1 MLEQHYPHKID
12 FKNVINLLLNNLNK
26 MDIELSNLINYIQ
39 SIKQDLYKKHK
50 LQLIDGKS
58 AILNQQPIPNSND
71 ETQTKAYQ
79 RIMQQQR
86 KILYRNNF
94 EAQDSAANRIAASV
108 LNTQE
113 LNENKDQDHDQDS
126 TKPQRVKL
134 SLKSKNP
141 DITVKSS
148 TTTQSISDFCKSWTK
163 IPSNL
168 KIQSILKFIDS
179 LTPCLSDDQ
188 KNQLRFLLVSSISNK
203 KLVKQTDVEYDVNQ
217 GCITRIVKLSYD
229 GSSFSLVEDGTVS
242 FPFNVGQVRKKLVLL
257 KK

>member
-1 MLEQHYPHKID
+1 
-12 FKNVINLLLNNLNK
+12 

-94 EAQDSAANRIAASV
+94 EAQDSAANRVAASV
-108 LNTQE
+108 LNTQDIKE
-113 LNENKDQDHDQDS
+113 AQDS
-126 TKPQRVKL
+126 TKPQRIKL
-134 SLKSKNP
+134 SLKSKDPN
-141 DITVKSS
+141 ITVKSS
-148 TTTQSISDFCKSWTK
+148 TTQSISDFCKSWTK
-163 IPSNL
+163 LPSNL
-168 KIQSILKFIDS
+168 KIQAILKFIDS
-179 LTPCLSDDQ
+179 LTPCLTDDQ

-229 GSSFSLVEDGTVS
+229 GSSFSLIEDGAVS
-242 FPFNVGQVRKKLVLL
+242 FPFNVGLVRKKLVLL